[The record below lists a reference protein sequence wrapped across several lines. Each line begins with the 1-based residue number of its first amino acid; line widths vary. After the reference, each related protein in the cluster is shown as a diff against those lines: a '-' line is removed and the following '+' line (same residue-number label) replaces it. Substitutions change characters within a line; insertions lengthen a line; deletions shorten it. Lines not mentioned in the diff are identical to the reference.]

1 MLSIVARDIHV
12 EFPIY
17 DQFKRSL
24 RHTLGL
30 GRIAH
35 SINRFAS
42 RNLNVGGQIDKGQ
55 TGRVVIKALDGLSF
69 EIHEGDRIG
78 LLGQNG
84 SGKTTLLRT
93 LAGIYEP
100 MSGEIAVRGRIFPL
114 FDLQLGMDPE
124 ATGMENIWLRGKLLD
139 LTNQQINDSLG
150 SVAEFTELGDY
161 LYMPIRSYSQGMMLR
176 LAFAI
181 STAVMPE
188 ILILDEMIA
197 AGDAAFLA
205 RANRRLEQFLTKA
218 GILVVASHS
227 TTMLRQ
233 WCNKGM
239 LLERGK
245 LVAYGPL
252 DEVVARYEAA
262 IGKQAMPSSGEV

>member
-1 MLSIVARDIHV
+1 MLSIVGKDIHV

-17 DQFKRSL
+17 DNYARSL

-30 GRIAH
+30 GVIAKG
-35 SINRFAS
+35 INRLAT
-42 RNLNVGGQIDKGQ
+42 RKLNVGGQIDKGE
-55 TGRVVIKALDGLSF
+55 TGRVVIKALDRVSF
-69 EIHEGDRIG
+69 DIHEGDRVG
-78 LLGQNG
+78 LLGHNG

-100 MSGEIAVRGRIFPL
+100 VGGAIQASGRVFPL
-114 FDLQLGMDPE
+114 FDLQLGMDQD
-124 ATGMENIWLRGKLLD
+124 ATGLENIWMRGRMLGLAK
-139 LTNQQINDSLG
+139 QQIKDALDDI
-150 SVAEFTELGDY
+150 ADFTELGDY
-161 LYMPIRSYSQGMMLR
+161 LHVPIRTYSQGMMVR

-181 STAVMPE
+181 STAITPE
-188 ILILDEMIA
+188 ILILDEMIG

-205 RANRRLEQFLTKA
+205 RADLRLKDFIARA

-227 TTMLRQ
+227 MAMLRQ

-245 LVAYGPL
+245 LIAYGPL
-252 DEVVARYEAA
+252 EEVIVRYEGARA
-262 IGKQAMPSSGEV
+262 